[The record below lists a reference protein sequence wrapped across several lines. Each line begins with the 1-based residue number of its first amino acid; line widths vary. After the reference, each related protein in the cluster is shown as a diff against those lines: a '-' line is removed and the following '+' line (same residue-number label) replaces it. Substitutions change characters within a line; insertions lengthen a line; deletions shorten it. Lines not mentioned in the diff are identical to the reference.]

1 MSGLQPKDRPFP
13 RSARLLEPRDFVRV
27 ARKGKQL
34 KAEFLS
40 VAVLENPEGTGPRLG
55 LVASRKVGKAH
66 DRNRLKR
73 VVRETFRLEIA
84 PTAIAV
90 DMIVR
95 FAPGAGNATPRKVR
109 EEFLKAVNKLG
120 LVTPTE

>member
-1 MSGLQPKDRPFP
+1 MS
-13 RSARLLEPRDFVRV
+13 
-27 ARKGKQL
+27 
-34 KAEFLS
+34 
-40 VAVLENPEGTGPRLG
+40 VLENPEGTGPRLG
-55 LVASRKVGKAH
+55 LTAGRKVGKAH

-84 PTAIAV
+84 PHATTV
-90 DMIVR
+90 DLVVR

-109 EEFLKAVNKLG
+109 EEFLKAIYKLG

>member
-1 MSGLQPKDRPFP
+1 
-13 RSARLLEPRDFVRV
+13 
-27 ARKGKQL
+27 
-34 KAEFLS
+34 
-40 VAVLENPEGTGPRLG
+40 LG
-55 LVASRKVGKAH
+55 LTASRKVGKAH

-84 PTAIAV
+84 PTGSAV

-109 EEFLKAVNKLG
+109 EEFLKAVKKLG